1 MNQPII
7 IVGIGEL
14 GGVFARAFLRN
25 NYPVYPVTRS
35 MNIPDQADRM
45 PQPEL
50 VLVAVAEKDF
60 KAVMT
65 TIPAAWRN
73 CTGLLQN
80 ELLPRDWETYDITK
94 PTIISVWF
102 EKKKGREYKVLIP
115 SRVHGPKAGL
125 IAESLK
131 NIEIP
136 CKILSSED
144 ELLFELVLK
153 NVFVLTINI
162 SGMVLEE
169 GTTTETLW
177 TRHNEF
183 ARSIAEEVID
193 IQEWLTKAAFQRKK
207 LIDRLAEGVYGDP
220 QHKCRGRS
228 AQGRL
233 KRVLDIADEAGLK
246 IPRIRDIRERQM
258 LNEHRTSESVFRRQG
273 GNNY

>member
-1 MNQPII
+1 MNQPIV

-14 GGVFARAFLRN
+14 GGVFAKAFLRN

-35 MNIPDQADRM
+35 INITDMADRI

-65 TIPAAWRN
+65 TYPTAWRN

-115 SRVHGPKAGL
+115 SRIHGPKAGL
-125 IAESLK
+125 MAQSLQD
-131 NIEIP
+131 IGIP

-162 SGMVLEE
+162 AGIVLEE
-169 GTTTETLW
+169 GITTETLW
-177 TRHNEF
+177 TDHNEF

-193 IQEWLTKAAFQRKK
+193 IQEWLTKAVFQRKK
-207 LIDRLAEGVYGDP
+207 LIDGLAEGVYGDP
-220 QHKCRGRS
+220 QHKCKGRS
-228 AQGRL
+228 ARGRL
-233 KRVLDIADEAGLK
+233 KRVLDLADKAGLEL
-246 IPRIRDIRERQM
+246 PRIRDIRDHLM
-258 LNEHRTSESVFRRQG
+258 LNEHRTSEHVFIFQKG
-273 GNNY
+273 DTP